1 MVNLGSLNAGDLA
14 KSMLSEGA
22 KVAGAEWKDIR
33 DVATHEFQIFTQRIV
48 EIARGFAS
56 GQLTEEVSGMLLSM
70 SRNHMVA
77 TIAMLTTKVAM
88 AIQKIVDAALKVIA
102 SVVNT
107 AIGFP
112 LLV

>member
-14 KSMLSEGA
+14 KNMLSEGA
-22 KVAGAEWKDIR
+22 KIAGAEWKDISE
-33 DVATHEFQIFTQRIV
+33 VATHEFTIFTQRIV
-48 EIARGFAS
+48 EIAQGLAS

-70 SRNHMVA
+70 ARNHMVA
-77 TIAMLTTKVAM
+77 TIATLTTKLAM
-88 AIQKIVDAALKVIA
+88 AIQKIVDAAVKAISA
-102 SVVNT
+102 IVNT